1 MTDNPNDLKKRI
13 EEAKAR
19 DEQSDKSQQGSTNA
33 VPKGAGMAMR
43 AATDLVSGLIVG
55 GFLGYM
61 LDRWLDTKPWFMII
75 MFFIGFI
82 AGFVNIYKWQTGQ
95 GARIGFKEQKKTEQ
109 QDSVDN
115 TEE

>member
-19 DEQSDKSQQGSTNA
+19 DEQSDKSQQGSTSA

-61 LDRWLDTKPWFMII
+61 FCLLYTSPSPRDP
-75 MFFIGFI
+75 
-82 AGFVNIYKWQTGQ
+82 
-95 GARIGFKEQKKTEQ
+95 E
-109 QDSVDN
+109 
-115 TEE
+115 